1 MLRKFS
7 MLLAA
12 GIAMFVL
19 SACNG
24 TVPTLT
30 FQQQVALVCS
40 DGNAAISIMTDDG
53 LFTGGALNTLN
64 ETVTPAF
71 NKVCA
76 AGATVT
82 AANLQSL
89 TTGTLPLLKTLV
101 SASSLQQQAK
111 NDANVAIDLV
121 TLAVNTAMALQPT
134 AVPTAASTP
143 LSGAPIT
150 TAPAAPI
157 PASAA
162 LVA

>member
-1 MLRKFS
+1 MKRIP

-12 GIAMFVL
+12 GFAVAAL

-40 DGNAAISIMTDDG
+40 DGNAAVSIMTDDG

-64 ETVTPAF
+64 ETITPAF

-82 AANLQSL
+82 AANLKSL
-89 TTGTLPLLKTLV
+89 TTDTLPLLKTLV

-111 NDANVAIDLV
+111 SDANVAIDLAA
-121 TLAVNTAMALQPT
+121 LAISTAIAMQPV

-143 LSGAPIT
+143 LAGAP
-150 TAPAAPI
+150 
-157 PASAA
+157 
-162 LVA
+162 LQ